1 MFPGAVRQG
10 AIGFEAN
17 IHWKDGKE
25 PAKPPGELDG
35 EELVEWKSENPHEP
49 ELLLSTLTI
58 SLLEEKDTESEH
70 YGLTE
75 TEDRPGP
82 EELLEM
88 LSSPLLED
96 RWV

>member
-1 MFPGAVRQG
+1 M
-10 AIGFEAN
+10 
-17 IHWKDGKE
+17 
-25 PAKPPGELDG
+25 
-35 EELVEWKSENPHEP
+35 
-49 ELLLSTLTI
+49 LSALTI